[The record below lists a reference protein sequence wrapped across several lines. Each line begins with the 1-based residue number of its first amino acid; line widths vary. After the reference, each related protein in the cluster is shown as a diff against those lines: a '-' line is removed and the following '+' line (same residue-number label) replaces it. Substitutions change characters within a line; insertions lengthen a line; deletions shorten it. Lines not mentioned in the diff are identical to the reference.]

1 MTPKQ
6 IVEKLASFPNRGVAT
21 PHEIPVLDYLM
32 NLFPEQEVIRESFKT
47 PKTYISIVW
56 WLIGGLV
63 VGLLALNFSPIVGL
77 FLTLI
82 FVTMAM
88 LYFNWY
94 ASPVSN
100 FPPLFTTYNL
110 IIKSRNREAPKPK
123 KLILMAHWD
132 TAPISVLYRPEM
144 VGNFRQSLKI
154 SLFLMILAQFVAISQ
169 FLIPNAFIL
178 LIGNILA
185 FYFLLQGV
193 VGTIDYFRLGYSN
206 GASDNAT
213 GVAAAID
220 TAQKLWA
227 KNLSNLEIEL
237 VLTGAEEVG
246 MIGSR
251 AYMKKHY
258 TEFNKETYL
267 VNFDTLG
274 SGNLKIITQ
283 TGSWSNI
290 VYDNHLIQI
299 AKQSVT
305 ELPILKGVTTGA
317 WHTAD
322 FDSVWFQR
330 AGIPAVTLAALDG
343 NGRMPN
349 IHRPTD
355 ILSNVDFLPMEK
367 AIILAEKIGEHLNN
381 NNHPQYEP

>member
-1 MTPKQ
+1 MTAKQ

-21 PHEIPVLDYLM
+21 PNELPVLDYLTG
-32 NLFPEQEVIRESFKT
+32 LFSEQEVTRESFHT

-63 VGLLALNFSPIVGL
+63 VGLLALNFSPVVGL

-94 ASPVSN
+94 ASPVVN
-100 FPPLFTTYNL
+100 FPPLVQSYNL
-110 IIKSRNREAPKPK
+110 IVKSKNKETPKPK

-154 SLFLMILAQFVAISQ
+154 SLVLMIVAQFVAISQ
-169 FLIPNAFIL
+169 FLIPNTFIL

-213 GVAAAID
+213 GVAAAIA
-220 TAQKLWA
+220 TAQHLWT
-227 KNLSNLEIEL
+227 KNLANLEVEL

-251 AYMKKHY
+251 AYLKKHY

-274 SGNLKIITQ
+274 NGNLKIITQ

-305 ELPILKGVTTGA
+305 DLTALNGTTTGA

-330 AGIPAVTLAALDG
+330 AGIPSVTLAALDG

-355 ILSNVDFLPMEK
+355 ILSNVDFVPMEK

-381 NNHPQYEP
+381 S

>member
-21 PHEIPVLDYLM
+21 PQEIPVLEYLTS
-32 NLFPEQEVIRESFKT
+32 LFAEQEVSRESFKT

-63 VGLLALNFSPIVGL
+63 VGLLALNFSPVVGL

-94 ASPVSN
+94 ASPVTN
-100 FPPLFTTYNL
+100 FPPLVTSYNL
-110 IIKSRNREAPKPK
+110 IVKPKGKEIVKPK

-154 SLFLMILAQFVAISQ
+154 SLFLMIVAQFVAISQ
-169 FLIPNAFIL
+169 FLVPNAFIL

-185 FYFLLQGV
+185 FYFLLQGI
-193 VGTIDYFRLGYSN
+193 VGTVDYFRLGYSN

-213 GVAAAID
+213 GAAAAIA

-227 KNLSNLEIEL
+227 KNLPNLEVEL

-251 AYMKKHY
+251 AYLKKHY

-274 SGNLKIITQ
+274 NGNLKIITQ

-290 VYDNHLIQI
+290 VYDNKLIQI

-305 ELPILKGVTTGA
+305 ELPTLKEVSTGA

-330 AGIPAVTLAALDG
+330 VGIPAVTLAALDS

-355 ILSNVDFLPMEK
+355 ILSNVDFVPMEK
-367 AIILAEKIGEHLNN
+367 AIILAEKIGEHLN
-381 NNHPQYEP
+381 QT

>member
-1 MTPKQ
+1 MTAKQ

-21 PHEIPVLDYLM
+21 ANEIPVLDYLTS
-32 NLFPEQEVIRESFKT
+32 LFPEKEVSRESFKT

-56 WLIGGLV
+56 WLISGLV
-63 VGLLALNFSPIVGL
+63 AGLLALNFSPIAGL
-77 FLTLI
+77 FITLI
-82 FVTMAM
+82 FVTLAM

-94 ASPVSN
+94 ASPVTG
-100 FPPLFTTYNL
+100 FPPLVTSYNL
-110 IIKSRNREAPKPK
+110 IVKSKIKGNQKPK

-144 VGNFRQSLKI
+144 VGNFRKSLKM
-154 SLFLMILAQFVAISQ
+154 SLFLMIVAQFIAISQ
-169 FLIPNAFIL
+169 FLAPNNFIMM
-178 LIGNILA
+178 IGNVLA

-193 VGTIDYFRLGYSN
+193 VGTVDYFRLGYSN

-213 GVAAAID
+213 GVAAAVA
-220 TAQKLWA
+220 TAEKLWS
-227 KNLSNLEIEL
+227 KNLENLDVEL

-246 MIGSR
+246 MIGAR
-251 AYMKKHY
+251 AYMKTHY

-290 VYDNHLIQI
+290 VYDNQLIHI
-299 AKQSVT
+299 AKQTVAA
-305 ELPILKGVTTGA
+305 LPALKNVTTGA

-330 AGIPAVTLAALDG
+330 AGIPAVTLAALDA

-355 ILSNVDFLPMEK
+355 VLANVDFLPMEK
-367 AIILAEKIGEHLNN
+367 AVILAEKIGEQLNIS
-381 NNHPQYEP
+381 

>member
-1 MTPKQ
+1 MTAKQ
-6 IVEKLASFPNRGVAT
+6 IVEKLASFSNRGVAT
-21 PHEIPVLDYLM
+21 PNEIPVLEYLTS
-32 NLFPEQEVIRESFKT
+32 LFAEQEVARESFKT

-63 VGLLALNFSPIVGL
+63 IGLLALNFSPIVGL

-94 ASPVSN
+94 ASPVTN
-100 FPPLFTTYNL
+100 FPPLVTSYNL
-110 IIKSRNREAPKPK
+110 IVKPKNNRQVKPK

-132 TAPISVLYRPEM
+132 TAPISVLYRPEL

-169 FLIPNAFIL
+169 FLVPNAFIL
-178 LIGNILA
+178 LLGNILA

-193 VGTIDYFRLGYSN
+193 VGTVDYFRLGYSN

-213 GVAAAID
+213 GAAAAIA

-227 KNLSNLEIEL
+227 KNLSDLEVEL
-237 VLTGAEEVG
+237 ILTGAEEVG

-251 AYMKKHY
+251 AYLKKHY

-274 SGNLKIITQ
+274 NGNLKIITQ

-290 VYDNHLIQI
+290 VYDNKLIQI
-299 AKQSVT
+299 AKQSVS
-305 ELPILKGVTTGA
+305 ELSTLKEVTTGA

-330 AGIPAVTLAALDG
+330 AGIPAVTLAALDS

-355 ILSNVDFLPMEK
+355 ILSNVDFIPMEK
-367 AIILAEKIGEHLNN
+367 AIILAEKIGEHLN
-381 NNHPQYEP
+381 QT

>member
-21 PHEIPVLDYLM
+21 PHEIPVLEYLTS
-32 NLFPEQEVIRESFKT
+32 LFAEQEITRESFKT

-94 ASPVSN
+94 ASPVTG
-100 FPPLFTTYNL
+100 FPPLATSHNL
-110 IIKSRNREAPKPK
+110 IVKSKNRAASKAK

-132 TAPISVLYRPEM
+132 TAPVSVLYRPEM

-154 SLFLMILAQFVAISQ
+154 SLFLMIVAQFVAISQ
-169 FLIPNAFIL
+169 FLIPNTFIL
-178 LIGNILA
+178 LLGNILA
-185 FYFLLQGV
+185 FYFLLQGI
-193 VGTIDYFRLGYSN
+193 VGTLDYLRLGYSN

-227 KNLSNLEIEL
+227 KNLPNLEIEL

-251 AYMKKHY
+251 AYMKTHY

-274 SGNLKIITQ
+274 NGNLKIITQ

-290 VYDNHLIQI
+290 VYDNQLIQI
-299 AKQSVT
+299 AKQSVN
-305 ELPILKGVTTGA
+305 ELSALKGVTTGV

-330 AGIPAVTLAALDG
+330 AGIPAVTLAALDS

-367 AIILAEKIGEHLNN
+367 AVILAEKIGEYLNN
-381 NNHPQYEP
+381 S

>member
-1 MTPKQ
+1 MTAKQ

-21 PHEIPVLDYLM
+21 PNEIPVLEYLTS
-32 NLFPEQEVIRESFKT
+32 LFGEQEVTRESFST
-47 PKTYISIVW
+47 PKTYVSIVW
-56 WLIGGLV
+56 WLIGGLF
-63 VGLLALNFSPIVGL
+63 VGQLALNFSPIAGL

-82 FVTMAM
+82 FVTLAM

-94 ASPVSN
+94 ASPVTS
-100 FPPLFTTYNL
+100 FPPLVTSYNL
-110 IIKSRNREAPKPK
+110 IIKPKKSETPKPK
-123 KLILMAHWD
+123 KLVLMAHWD
-132 TAPISVLYRPEM
+132 TAPVSVLYRPEM

-154 SLFLMILAQFVAISQ
+154 SLVLMIVAQFVAISQ

-178 LIGNILA
+178 LIANILA

-213 GVAAAID
+213 GVAAAIA
-220 TAQKLWA
+220 TAQQLWA
-227 KNLSNLEIEL
+227 KKLTNLEVEL

-246 MIGSR
+246 MIGAR

-258 TEFNKETYL
+258 REFNKETYL

-274 SGNLKIITQ
+274 KGKLKIITQ

-290 VYDNHLIQI
+290 VYDNTLIQI

-305 ELPILKGVTTGA
+305 EIPALKEVTTGA

-330 AGIPAVTLAALDG
+330 AGIPAVTLAALDA

-355 ILSNVDFLPMEK
+355 ILSNVDFVPMEK

-381 NNHPQYEP
+381 I

>member
-1 MTPKQ
+1 MTAKQ

-21 PHEIPVLDYLM
+21 PQEIPVLEYLTS
-32 NLFPEQEVIRESFKT
+32 LFAEQEVSKESFKT

-63 VGLLALNFSPIVGL
+63 IGLLSLNFSPIIGL

-94 ASPVSN
+94 ASPVIN
-100 FPPLFTTYNL
+100 FPPLVTTYNL
-110 IIKSRNREAPKPK
+110 IVKAKNKETVKPK

-169 FLIPNAFIL
+169 FLLPNAFIL

-213 GVAAAID
+213 GAAAAIA

-227 KNLSNLEIEL
+227 KNLPNLEVEL

-251 AYMKKHY
+251 AYLKKHY

-274 SGNLKIITQ
+274 NGNLKIITQ

-290 VYDNHLIQI
+290 VYDNKLIQI

-305 ELPILKGVTTGA
+305 ELSALKEVTTGA

-330 AGIPAVTLAALDG
+330 AGIPAVTLAALDS

-355 ILSNVDFLPMEK
+355 ILSNVDFVPMEK
-367 AIILAEKIGEHLNN
+367 AIILAEKIGEHLN
-381 NNHPQYEP
+381 QT

>member
-1 MTPKQ
+1 MTPRQ

-21 PHEIPVLDYLM
+21 SHDIPVLEFLTG
-32 NLFPEQEVIRESFKT
+32 LFTGRQVARESFKT
-47 PKTYISIVW
+47 PKTYISVVW

-63 VGLLALNFSPIVGL
+63 TGLLTLNFLPVAGL
-77 FLTLI
+77 FLTLV

-94 ASPVSN
+94 ASPVTG
-100 FPPLFTTYNL
+100 FPPLVKSYNL
-110 IIKSRNREAPKPK
+110 VVKTENNHTSKPK

-154 SLFLMILAQFVAISQ
+154 SLFLMIAAQFIAILQ
-169 FLIPNAFIL
+169 FLTPSNFVM

-193 VGTIDYFRLGYSN
+193 IGTIDYFRLGYSN

-213 GVAAAID
+213 GVAAAIA
-220 TAQKLWA
+220 TAEKLWN
-227 KNLSNLEIEL
+227 KNLENLEVEL

-246 MIGSR
+246 MIGAR

-258 TEFNKETYL
+258 TEFNKGTYL
-267 VNFDTLG
+267 LNFDTLG
-274 SGNLKIITQ
+274 NGNLKIITQ

-290 VYDNHLIQI
+290 VYDNDLIQI
-299 AKQSVT
+299 AKQAVT
-305 ELPILKGVTTGA
+305 EVPALKNVSTGA

-330 AGIPAVTLAALDG
+330 AGIPSLTLAALDT

-381 NNHPQYEP
+381 T

>member
-21 PHEIPVLDYLM
+21 PNEIPVLEYLTS
-32 NLFPEQEVIRESFKT
+32 LFVEQEVTRESFKT

-94 ASPVSN
+94 ASPVIN
-100 FPPLFTTYNL
+100 FPPLVTSYNL
-110 IIKSRNREAPKPK
+110 LIKPQNKESIKPK

-169 FLIPNAFIL
+169 FLVPNAFIL
-178 LIGNILA
+178 LVGNILA
-185 FYFLLQGV
+185 FYFLLQGI

-213 GVAAAID
+213 GAAAAIV

-227 KNLSNLEIEL
+227 KNLSNLEVEL

-251 AYMKKHY
+251 AYLKKHY

-274 SGNLKIITQ
+274 NGNLKIITQ

-290 VYDNHLIQI
+290 VYDNKLIQI

-305 ELPILKGVTTGA
+305 ELPALKEVSTGA

-330 AGIPAVTLAALDG
+330 AGIPAVTLAALDT

-355 ILSNVDFLPMEK
+355 ILSNVDFVPMEK

-381 NNHPQYEP
+381 T

>member
-1 MTPKQ
+1 M
-6 IVEKLASFPNRGVAT
+6 
-21 PHEIPVLDYLM
+21 LM
-32 NLFPEQEVIRESFKT
+32 
-47 PKTYISIVW
+47 
-56 WLIGGLV
+56 V
-63 VGLLALNFSPIVGL
+63 V
-77 FLTLI
+77 
-82 FVTMAM
+82 
-88 LYFNWY
+88 
-94 ASPVSN
+94 
-100 FPPLFTTYNL
+100 
-110 IIKSRNREAPKPK
+110 
-123 KLILMAHWD
+123 
-132 TAPISVLYRPEM
+132 
-144 VGNFRQSLKI
+144 
-154 SLFLMILAQFVAISQ
+154 AQFVAISQ
-169 FLIPNAFIL
+169 FLVPNNFIM

-185 FYFLLQGV
+185 FYFLLQAV

-213 GVAAAID
+213 GVAAAIEA
-220 TAQKLWA
+220 AQKLWD
-227 KNLSNLEIEL
+227 KNLLNLDVEL

-258 TEFNKETYL
+258 TEFNKDTYL

-274 SGNLKIITQ
+274 KGNLKIITQ

-290 VYDNHLIQI
+290 VYDNHLIQV
-299 AKQSVT
+299 AKQAVT
-305 ELPILKGVTTGA
+305 ELPALKNVSTGA

-330 AGIPAVTLAALDG
+330 AGVPAVTLAALDA

-367 AIILAEKIGEHLNN
+367 AIILAEKIGEHLN
-381 NNHPQYEP
+381 HT

>member
-21 PHEIPVLDYLM
+21 PNEIPVLEYLSS
-32 NLFPEQEVIRESFKT
+32 LFPAQEVIQESFKT
-47 PKTYISIVW
+47 PKTYIAIVW

-63 VGLLALNFSPIVGL
+63 VGLLALNFYPIFGL
-77 FLTLI
+77 FITLI
-82 FVTMAM
+82 FVTLAM

-94 ASPVSN
+94 ASPVAS
-100 FPPLFTTYNL
+100 FPPLVTSHNL
-110 IIKSRNREAPKPK
+110 VIKQKKAEKPKPK

-132 TAPISVLYRPEM
+132 TAPISVLYMPQM

-154 SLFLMILAQFVAISQ
+154 SLMLMVVAQFVAISQ
-169 FLIPNAFIL
+169 FLVPNNFIML
-178 LIGNILA
+178 VGNILA
-185 FYFLLQGV
+185 FYFLLQAII
-193 VGTIDYFRLGYSN
+193 GTIDYFRLGYSN

-213 GVAAAID
+213 GVAAAIE
-220 TAQKLWA
+220 TAHKLWG
-227 KNLSNLEIEL
+227 KNLPNLEIEL

-267 VNFDTLG
+267 LNFDTLG
-274 SGNLKIITQ
+274 KGNLKIITQ

-290 VYDNHLIQI
+290 VYDNHLIQV
-299 AKQSVT
+299 AKQAVT
-305 ELPILKGVTTGA
+305 ELPTLKNVTTGA

-330 AGIPAVTLAALDG
+330 AGVPAVTLAALDAH
-343 NGRMPN
+343 GRMPN

-367 AIILAEKIGEHLNN
+367 AIILAEKIGENLN
-381 NNHPQYEP
+381 HT

>member
-1 MTPKQ
+1 MTAKQ
-6 IVEKLASFPNRGVAT
+6 IVEKLAAFPNRGVAT
-21 PHEIPVLDYLM
+21 ANEIPVLEYLSS
-32 NLFPEQEVIRESFKT
+32 LFPEYDVSKEAFRT

-56 WLIGGLV
+56 WLIGGLFA
-63 VGLLALNFSPIVGL
+63 GLLTLNFSPIAGL
-77 FLTLI
+77 FITLI
-82 FVTMAM
+82 FVTLAM

-94 ASPVSN
+94 ASPVTG
-100 FPPLFTTYNL
+100 FPPLVTSYNL
-110 IIKSRNREAPKPK
+110 VVKPKSKATSKPK

-144 VGNFRQSLKI
+144 VGNFRKSLKM
-154 SLFLMILAQFVAISQ
+154 SLFLMIVAQFIAISQ
-169 FLIPNAFIL
+169 FLAPNNFIMM
-178 LIGNILA
+178 IGNVLA

-193 VGTIDYFRLGYSN
+193 VGTVDYFRLGYSN

-213 GVAAAID
+213 GVAAAVA
-220 TAQKLWA
+220 TAEKLWA
-227 KNLSNLEIEL
+227 KNLDNLDVEL

-246 MIGSR
+246 MIGAR

-290 VYDNHLIQI
+290 VYDNQLIQI
-299 AKQSVT
+299 AKQTVAQ
-305 ELPILKGVTTGA
+305 LPALKNVTTGA

-330 AGIPAVTLAALDG
+330 AGIPAVTLAALDAH
-343 NGRMPN
+343 GRMPN

-355 ILSNVDFLPMEK
+355 VLANVDFLPIEK
-367 AIILAEKIGEHLNN
+367 AVILAEKIGEQLNIS
-381 NNHPQYEP
+381 

>member
-1 MTPKQ
+1 MTAKQ

-21 PHEIPVLDYLM
+21 PHETPVLEYLTS
-32 NLFPEQEVIRESFKT
+32 LFSEQEVSRESFKT

-63 VGLLALNFSPIVGL
+63 LGLLALNFSPIVGL
-77 FLTLI
+77 FLTLV

-94 ASPVSN
+94 ASPVTS
-100 FPPLFTTYNL
+100 FPPLVTSYNL
-110 IIKSRNREAPKPK
+110 IVKPKTQAHVKPK

-144 VGNFRQSLKI
+144 VGNFRKSLKI
-154 SLFLMILAQFVAISQ
+154 SLVLMIVAQFVAISQ

-193 VGTIDYFRLGYSN
+193 AGTVDYFRLGYSN

-213 GVAAAID
+213 GAAAAIA
-220 TAQKLWA
+220 TAQRLWA
-227 KNLSNLEIEL
+227 KNLANLEVEL

-290 VYDNHLIQI
+290 VYDNQLIQI
-299 AKQSVT
+299 ARQSVS
-305 ELPILKGVTTGA
+305 ELSALNGITTGA

-330 AGIPAVTLAALDG
+330 AGIPSVTFAALDG

-355 ILSNVDFLPMEK
+355 ILSNVDFIPMEK
-367 AIILAEKIGEHLNN
+367 AIILAEKIGEHLN
-381 NNHPQYEP
+381 ET

>member
-1 MTPKQ
+1 MTAKQ

-21 PHEIPVLDYLM
+21 PNETPVLEYLTG
-32 NLFPEQEVIRESFKT
+32 LFGEQEVTRESFKT

-63 VGLLALNFSPIVGL
+63 LGLLMLNFSPIAGL

-94 ASPVSN
+94 ASPVIN
-100 FPPLFTTYNL
+100 FPPLVTSHNL
-110 IIKSRNREAPKPK
+110 IVKPKEREASKPK

-132 TAPISVLYRPEM
+132 TAPISILYRPEM

-154 SLFLMILAQFVAISQ
+154 SLVLMIIAQFVAIST
-169 FLIPNAFIL
+169 FLVPNAFIL

-213 GVAAAID
+213 GVAAAIT
-220 TAQKLWA
+220 TAQQLWT
-227 KNLSNLEIEL
+227 KNLANLEVEL

-246 MIGSR
+246 MIGAR

-258 TEFNKETYL
+258 QEFSKETYL

-305 ELPILKGVTTGA
+305 ELTSLKGITTGA

-330 AGIPAVTLAALDG
+330 AGIPAVTLAALDS

-355 ILSNVDFLPMEK
+355 ILSNVDFVPMEK

-381 NNHPQYEP
+381 T

>member
-1 MTPKQ
+1 MIAKQ

-21 PHEIPVLDYLM
+21 PNEIPVLEYLTS
-32 NLFPEQEVIRESFKT
+32 LFAEQEVTRESFKT

-94 ASPVSN
+94 ASPVIN
-100 FPPLFTTYNL
+100 FPPLVTSYNL
-110 IIKSRNREAPKPK
+110 LIKPQNKESIKPK

-169 FLIPNAFIL
+169 FLVPNAFIL
-178 LIGNILA
+178 LVGNILA

-193 VGTIDYFRLGYSN
+193 VGTVDYFRLGYSN

-213 GVAAAID
+213 GAAAAIV

-227 KNLSNLEIEL
+227 KNLSNLEVEL

-251 AYMKKHY
+251 AYLKKHY

-274 SGNLKIITQ
+274 NGNLKIITQ

-290 VYDNHLIQI
+290 VYDNKLIQI

-305 ELPILKGVTTGA
+305 ELPTLKDVSTGA

-330 AGIPAVTLAALDG
+330 AGIPAVTLAALDT

-355 ILSNVDFLPMEK
+355 ILSNVDFVPMEK

-381 NNHPQYEP
+381 T

>member
-21 PHEIPVLDYLM
+21 PNEIPVLGYLTS
-32 NLFPEQEVIRESFKT
+32 LFVEQEVTRESFKT

-63 VGLLALNFSPIVGL
+63 IGLLALNFSPIIGL

-94 ASPVSN
+94 ASPVTN
-100 FPPLFTTYNL
+100 LPPLVTSYNL
-110 IIKSRNREAPKPK
+110 IIKPKNKENPKPK

-169 FLIPNAFIL
+169 FLIPNTFIL
-178 LIGNILA
+178 LLGNILA

-213 GVAAAID
+213 GAAAAIA

-227 KNLSNLEIEL
+227 KNLSNLDIEL

-251 AYMKKHY
+251 AYLKKHY

-290 VYDNHLIQI
+290 VYDNKLIQI

-305 ELPILKGVTTGA
+305 ELPTLKEVSTGA

-330 AGIPAVTLAALDG
+330 AGIPAVTLAALDN

-355 ILSNVDFLPMEK
+355 ILSNVDFVPMEK
-367 AIILAEKIGEHLNN
+367 AIILAEKIGEHLN
-381 NNHPQYEP
+381 QT